1 MLPFRRAS
9 LVQPARGSLAER
21 DAAAEAAVARVRV
34 AVLRSVLLRLL
45 TLGGPRTAAVFSLCT
60 AAAVDAVAPLLSLR
74 TAPALRAVAVE
85 VRPEDAP
92 CMRAPRCNHA
102 CVRCTMHHAS
112 WIVYHG
118 SCGRLVYD
126 ALLESRARLR
136 LVRAGPRRTE
146 Y

>member
-85 VRPEDAP
+85 VPPRMHHACERHDATMHVYDAP
-92 CMRAPRCNHA
+92 CI
-102 CVRCTMHHAS
+102 MH
-112 WIVYHG
+112 HG
-118 SCGRLVYD
+118 SCIMDHAAGLCTTHCW
-126 ALLESRARLR
+126 SR
-136 LVRAGPRRTE
+136 GPG
-146 Y
+146 